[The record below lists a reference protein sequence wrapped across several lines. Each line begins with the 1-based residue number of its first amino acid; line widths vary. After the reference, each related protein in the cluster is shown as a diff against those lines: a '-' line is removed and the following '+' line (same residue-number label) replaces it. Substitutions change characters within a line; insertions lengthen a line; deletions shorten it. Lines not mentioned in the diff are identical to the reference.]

1 MTLFFDITPKITM
14 TTFVNRNA
22 ASYYRPQQYTA
33 PQQVVPPRPVPDIR
47 DDYERK
53 YATSPQAPSLQ
64 YLQDGIR
71 SQHPT
76 TACHC
81 LFVVGYFMRLHG
93 HSTAYVDSA

>member
-1 MTLFFDITPKITM
+1 M

-53 YATSPQAPSLQ
+53 YAISPQAPSSHK

-71 SQHPT
+71 SQHQT

-81 LFVVGYFMRLHG
+81 LFAVGYLARSHG
-93 HSTAYVDSA
+93 PSTACVDSA